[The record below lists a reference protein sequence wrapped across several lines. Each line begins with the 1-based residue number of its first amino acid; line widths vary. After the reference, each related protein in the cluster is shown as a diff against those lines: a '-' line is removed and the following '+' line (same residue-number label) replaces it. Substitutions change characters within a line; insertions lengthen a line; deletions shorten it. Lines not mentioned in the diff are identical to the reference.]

1 MPKQVLR
8 YASWIRS
15 DLMNKDKTQMQHV
28 PIAFRIRLGV
38 TGHRVLQDEEILR
51 EKVRD
56 VLKKR
61 IYDLFDEHSK
71 RIIRSSL
78 NTPVNF
84 SILTPLAEGADRL
97 IAKEVLKFPDS
108 RIEVVLPLTK
118 ENYLEDFENEES
130 RTEFEELFKKA
141 RRPITLK
148 ETNLKA
154 EYSEGDP
161 KEVRRQAYEDVGRYV
176 VDKCDVLI
184 ALWDGQNS
192 RGKGGTA
199 EIIHYAKNK
208 QRPVIVV
215 FTGAPHDISIY
226 EGHGLD
232 GGSIGQIDMFNT
244 FGMPEEE
251 QIAYVDNVYKEL
263 FDNAEGKEIPEDSKK
278 LVREMLLPFYVRA
291 SKISKQN
298 QTIYR
303 HVGTAVYSLSAA
315 AITSVVLGVLLRKW
329 SIYAFTL
336 EFLILAS
343 ILLMVII
350 ANWRKTQRKWIESRF
365 LAEQIRSAIFFV
377 VCNVETS
384 PIEVPPYMRTAHHPD
399 DWMVKVFYEIW
410 NRLPEMK
417 GCQEAYCRQCNE
429 FVRKHWI
436 QDQIAYHGDK
446 AIDVRKISSILEW
459 TGMAIFFIAM
469 AAAIS
474 HLIFF
479 YPGREFQSKT
489 LEELLI
495 FFAIVLPAVG
505 AAIGGIRSHRE
516 YSRVGKRSSN
526 MEIILR
532 ELDEQFSHANTP
544 EALESLLRETN
555 VLMLRET
562 QDWLMLMKFVE
573 LKPAA

>member
-1 MPKQVLR
+1 M
-8 YASWIRS
+8 S
-15 DLMNKDKTQMQHV
+15 
-28 PIAFRIRLGV
+28 
-38 TGHRVLQDEEILR
+38 
-51 EKVRD
+51 
-56 VLKKR
+56 
-61 IYDLFDEHSK
+61 
-71 RIIRSSL
+71 
-78 NTPVNF
+78 
-84 SILTPLAEGADRL
+84 
-97 IAKEVLKFPDS
+97 
-108 RIEVVLPLTK
+108 
-118 ENYLEDFENEES
+118 
-130 RTEFEELFKKA
+130 
-141 RRPITLK
+141 
-148 ETNLKA
+148 
-154 EYSEGDP
+154 
-161 KEVRRQAYEDVGRYV
+161 
-176 VDKCDVLI
+176 
-184 ALWDGQNS
+184 
-192 RGKGGTA
+192 
-199 EIIHYAKNK
+199 
-208 QRPVIVV
+208 
-215 FTGAPHDISIY
+215 
-226 EGHGLD
+226 
-232 GGSIGQIDMFNT
+232 
-244 FGMPEEE
+244 
-251 QIAYVDNVYKEL
+251 
-263 FDNAEGKEIPEDSKK
+263 
-278 LVREMLLPFYVRA
+278 RA

-298 QTIYR
+298 QKIYR
-303 HVGTAVYSLSAA
+303 YVGTVVYSLSAA
-315 AITSVVLGVLLRKW
+315 AITSVVLGILFRKW
-329 SIYAFTL
+329 SIYAFTI
-336 EFLILAS
+336 EFLILLA

-384 PIEVPPYMRTAHHPD
+384 PIEVPPYMRTAHRPD

-417 GCQEAYCRQCNE
+417 GCHEAYCQQCTD

-436 QDQIAYHGDK
+436 QNQITYHGDK

-479 YPGREFQSKT
+479 YPGKEFQSKT

-526 MEIILR
+526 MEIILK

-544 EALESLLRETN
+544 EALESLLRDTN
-555 VLMLRET
+555 ELMLRET